1 MGMYDNPPY
10 YLSAYGLAVKHG
22 YTGSESEWLVSIT
35 AYGLAC
41 AQGYEGTLTQWIA
54 SLKGDTGTTCY
65 EAAAAGGYEGTE
77 TEFNAL
83 LAAMAEYI
91 DAGTAAIADGSV
103 TTSKLATAAVTAAK
117 LAGSAVETEKLNDGA
132 VTAAKLAAAAVTKAK
147 ISDGAVSGEKIEN
160 GAVTRDKISD
170 GEVTNGKLAT
180 AAVTADKIGAN
191 AVTGE
196 KIALNAVS
204 VRHSVSIGTG
214 WSGMS
219 GPYMQTAS
227 VEGMTAEDEFTVAAA
242 AGSSGEAI
250 AAIALMTFT
259 GGTDELLVSIDEDPG
274 LSVSVVVTQEGTDY
288 TVLIPAAGWTATG
301 APYYQSVNVEGLRSD
316 SKVSADI
323 IPSSTFSTAEAQL
336 EAWAEVYR
344 IVAEDDAIT
353 VYAKE
358 RTETTVPIQL
368 LEVRK

>member
-41 AQGYEGTLTQWIA
+41 AQGYEGTLEQWIA
-54 SLKGDTGTTCY
+54 SLKGETGTTCY

-77 TEFNAL
+77 EEFNSL
-83 LAAMAEYI
+83 LASMAEYI
-91 DAGTAAIADGSV
+91 DAGTAAIADGAIS
-103 TTSKLATAAVTAAK
+103 TSKLATAAVTAAK

-214 WSGMS
+214 WHGTS
-219 GPYMQTAS
+219 GPYIQTIE
-227 VEGMTAEDEFTVAAA
+227 VEGLTAGAVTAAA
-242 AGSSGEAI
+242 ASGSSAEAI
-250 AAIALMTFT
+250 AAIADMTFT
-259 GGTDELLVSIDEDPG
+259 AGTDTLQVSIDEDPE
-274 LSVSVVVTQEGTDY
+274 LSASVVITQEGTDY

-301 APYYQSVNVEGLRSD
+301 APYTQVISVDGLLAT
-316 SKVSADI
+316 SKVLADLT
-323 IPSSTFSTAEAQL
+323 PSDTFATAETQL
-336 EAWAEVYR
+336 EEWGKIYR
-344 IVAEDDAIT
+344 IVTGDGSVT
-353 VYAKE
+353 VWATE
-358 RTETTVPIQL
+358 ETTTAMTAQL
-368 LEVRK
+368 LEVKK